1 MKPAA
6 LTLAR
11 ILQVLRAEHLVTE
24 VVGQGDVSVYGVS
37 QDSRRTRPGDLFLA
51 WTGTHSDAH
60 DFVGAAVQRGAVAA
74 LVERPV
80 PEVAV
85 PQIVARDG
93 RRAAAVAAD
102 LVFGS
107 PWRELD
113 LVAITGTNGKTT
125 TAALTRHLL
134 GMAGPAA
141 SMGTLGVV
149 DADGRVMPGTE
160 HLTTPGPVDLGR
172 WLRHLADSGVQSVAL
187 EASSHALDQH
197 RLDGIRIDTAVF
209 TNLSQDHLDYH
220 GSMAAYRAAKLRLIE
235 LLDVE
240 GAAVVNAADPAWLDV
255 TAPRLLRFEVEADH
269 ELVQAAHPVAE
280 LRATRCEPSP
290 TGTRFQL
297 DWQGSSA
304 TVELPLPGHF
314 NVENATAAAGVAL
327 LRGHT
332 LDAVAERL
340 GSAPPV
346 PGRLE
351 RVVSQPFAV
360 LIDFAHTPEA
370 LERVLATLRPT
381 VAGRLVVVFGAG
393 GDRDR
398 TKRAP
403 MARAVARWADRVWLT
418 SDNPRS
424 EDPDRI
430 VDDLAEGLGGVST
443 HRQVDRRRAI
453 EGALA
458 EARPGDVVVLA
469 GKGHERI
476 QTIAGTAHAF
486 DERQIVRET
495 LARLGMPQ

>member
-1 MKPAA
+1 MKPAP
-6 LTLAR
+6 LPLAR
-11 ILQVLRAEHLVTE
+11 ILQVLRAEHLVRE

-37 QDSRRTRPGDLFLA
+37 QDSRHIRPGDLFLA
-51 WTGTHSDAH
+51 WAGTQSDAH
-60 DFVGAAVQRGAVAA
+60 AFVASAVERGAAAVI
-74 LVERPV
+74 VERPV
-80 PEVAV
+80 EGVDV
-85 PQIVARDG
+85 PQIVVSDG
-93 RRAAAVAAD
+93 RRAGAIAAD

-125 TAALTRHLL
+125 TASLTRHLL

-141 SMGTLGVV
+141 SLGTLGVV
-149 DADGRVMPGTE
+149 DADGRVVPGTE
-160 HLTTPGPVDLGR
+160 RLTTPGPVDLGR
-172 WLRHLADSGVQSVAL
+172 WLRHLADSGVKSVAL

-197 RLDGIRIDTAVF
+197 RLDGICVDTAVF

-220 GSMAAYRAAKLRLIE
+220 GTMEAYRAAKLRLVDR
-235 LLDVE
+235 LAAQ
-240 GAAVVNAADPAWLDV
+240 GSAVVNAADPAWDSID
-255 TAPRLLRFEVEADH
+255 APRTLRFAVEPDPQSTPTPDLA
-269 ELVQAAHPVAE
+269 
-280 LRATRCEPSP
+280 ATRCQPSA
-290 TGTRFQL
+290 TGTRFDL
-297 DWQGSSA
+297 TWQGRSE
-304 TVELPLPGHF
+304 TVDLPLPGHF

-327 LRGHT
+327 LRGHD
-332 LDAVAERL
+332 LAAVADRL

-351 RVVSQPFAV
+351 RVVTEPFAV

-370 LERVLATLRPT
+370 LDRVLSTLRPT
-381 VAGRLVVVFGAG
+381 VQGRLVVLFGAG

-424 EDPDRI
+424 EDPESI
-430 VDDLAEGLGGVST
+430 LDDLAQGLGGVSV

-453 EGALA
+453 EGALS

-469 GKGHERI
+469 GKGHERT
-476 QTIAGTAHAF
+476 QTIDGVAHDF
-486 DERQIVRET
+486 DERAIVLEA
-495 LARLGMPQ
+495 LAAQGMAS